1 MGVSSRKGGKSRAGD
16 EIGNVRGAVNGI
28 CLGGI
33 GIQRGDGTATSLI
46 GSAGAGSTGS
56 AQGVG
61 VVAGVGG
68 ARGVVTVEVL
78 PSTLTD
84 FAAKGEGT
92 NELICPLAAK
102 RGGIE
107 IQSFSAFGVII
118 G

>member
-1 MGVSSRKGGKSRAGD
+1 M
-16 EIGNVRGAVNGI
+16 RGAVNGI
-28 CLGGI
+28 CLGGV
-33 GIQRGDGTATSLI
+33 GVWHGGDTATSFI
-46 GSAGAGSTGS
+46 SSAGTDSTGS

-68 ARGVVTVEVL
+68 AQGVVTIEVL
-78 PSTLTD
+78 PSTFTD

-92 NELICPLAAK
+92 NKLICPLAAK

-107 IQSFSAFGVII
+107 IQSFSTFGVII

>member
-1 MGVSSRKGGKSRAGD
+1 M
-16 EIGNVRGAVNGI
+16 
-28 CLGGI
+28 
-33 GIQRGDGTATSLI
+33 ATSLV
-46 GSAGAGSTGS
+46 GSARTGSTGS

-78 PSTLTD
+78 PSTFTD

-92 NELICPLAAK
+92 NELICPLASK

-107 IQSFSAFGVII
+107 IQSFSTFRVIM